1 MPTPPIKSRGTRTW
15 GMFALCLGVVG
26 ILLVIVSFIAN
37 ADTPIYV
44 RLIIGAVGG
53 LIVVSAIGV
62 FIWDRK
68 T

>member
-1 MPTPPIKSRGTRTW
+1 MPTPPVKSRGTRTW

-26 ILLVIVSFIAN
+26 ILLIIVSFIAN
-37 ADTPIYV
+37 AETPILV
-44 RLIIGAVGG
+44 RLIFGAVGG
-53 LIVVSAIGV
+53 LIVAAAIGV